1 MRGKLFVLSGPSGTG
16 KSTVIAKVMEQFPNL
31 QFSVS
36 ATSREI
42 RPGETDGVNYYFV
55 SRQRFEEMLQN
66 NELLEHTEY
75 CGNYYGTPVA
85 PIRQALENGINILL
99 DIEPDGALQVRSHM
113 EDAVL
118 LFLAPPSMTE
128 LEKRLR
134 GRGDTSDAD
143 IEKRLNKA
151 KWEIGQ
157 AAKYDYIVFNDDVD
171 HAAKEV
177 TAVFTAEKCKT
188 KERKSILEEEEFYAL
203 STHC

>member
-16 KSTVIAKVMEQFPNL
+16 KSTVISRVMEQFPNL

-55 SRQRFEEMLQN
+55 SRPRFEEMLEN

-75 CGNYYGTPVA
+75 CGNYYGTPVT

-143 IEKRLNKA
+143 IAKRLNKA
-151 KWEIGQ
+151 KWEIEQ
-157 AAKYDYIVFNDDVD
+157 AVKYDYIVFNDDVD

-177 TAVFTAEKCKT
+177 TAVFTAETCKT